1 MTRALDYTRFP
12 PADGSQCCTPSSIP
26 DSFVAQRLL
35 TSLLGTPQGRH
46 QMISRLVLI
55 WLTQQTPMGS
65 VKGCPDRHSLRP
77 CGSFKENSPPR
88 KPASNTSRS
97 AAGQRATSVPVAEIG
112 GLMIW

>member
-1 MTRALDYTRFP
+1 MLLAGDDAALACCAAGAAVGGDLGVWARSCVGKKKAIIITR
-12 PADGSQCCTPSSIP
+12 
-26 DSFVAQRLL
+26 
-35 TSLLGTPQGRH
+35 
-46 QMISRLVLI
+46 RLVLI

-77 CGSFKENSPPR
+77 CGSFKANSPPR

-97 AAGQRATSVPVAEIG
+97 AAGPRASSVPVAEIG